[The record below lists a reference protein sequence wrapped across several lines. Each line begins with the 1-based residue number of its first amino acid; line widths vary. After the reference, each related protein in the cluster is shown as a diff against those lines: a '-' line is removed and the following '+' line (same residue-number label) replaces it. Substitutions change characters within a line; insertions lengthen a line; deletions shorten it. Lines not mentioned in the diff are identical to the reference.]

1 MAAESGDPHTIGKIL
16 VGEDEYQ
23 APPRDESEP
32 QAEVDDGTLER
43 LEDQAPEE
51 PVDINLLEAQQ
62 GPGISTPIQVAPSDK
77 KNIVVSGPDE
87 RTQPGGPQ
95 APPPGESM

>member
-1 MAAESGDPHTIGKIL
+1 MTAESGDPHTIGKAL
-16 VGEDEYQ
+16 AGEDEYQ
-23 APPRDESEP
+23 APPREESDS
-32 QAEVDDGTLER
+32 QAEADDGALER
-43 LEDQAPEE
+43 LEDQAAEE

-62 GPGISTPIQVAPSDK
+62 QPEISPIPVAPADK

-95 APPPGESM
+95 VPPPGESM